1 MEHDLPE
8 GASQS
13 RSLDGVRLAVAVPL
27 YNEEETVVEL
37 YRRLSSVLDTVGGGP
52 HEMIFVDDGSGD
64 RTVSL
69 LESVALN
76 DPRVAVVLLSRNFGH
91 QAAIT
96 AALDHVNGDAVVVM
110 DGDLQD
116 APEAIPRFVALF
128 REGFDVVYAR
138 RVRRKEPWWL
148 RLGYFLFYRV
158 LARLAEV
165 QLPVDAGDFGLMS
178 RRVVHAIRRAPEHQR
193 YLRGLRTWVGF
204 RQIGIDVEREVR
216 HSGRSKYN
224 TGRLLKL
231 AVDGIFAFSIV
242 PLRAAVVI
250 GAVSVGL
257 ASLFALYALYAR
269 FFMDQSPRGFTALLL
284 VVWWFAGMH
293 LVFLGVIGEYVGR
306 IYEEAK
312 ARPLYIVDKVIG
324 AHRDNKHRPPR
335 TERPGENLVAPRDG

>member
-1 MEHDLPE
+1 MEHDLRE
-8 GASQS
+8 GTSQE
-13 RSLDGVRLAVAVPL
+13 RSLDGVRLSVAVPL
-27 YNEEETVVEL
+27 YNEEGTVVEL
-37 YRRLSSVLDTVGGGP
+37 YRRLSDVLNALDGGP
-52 HEMIFVDDGSGD
+52 HEMVFVDDGSDD

-69 LESVALN
+69 LEDVALN

-96 AALDHVNGDAVVVM
+96 AALDHVDGDAVVVM

-116 APEAIPRFVALF
+116 APEAIPRFVARF

-138 RVRRKEPWWL
+138 RIRRKEPWWL
-148 RLGYFLFYRV
+148 RLGYFVFYRI

-178 RRVVHAIRRAPEHQR
+178 RRVVHEIRHTSEHQR

-204 RQIGIDVEREVR
+204 RQVGIDVEREAR

-242 PLRAAVVI
+242 PLRAAAVI

-284 VVWWFAGMH
+284 VVWWFAGIH
-293 LVFLGVIGEYVGR
+293 LLFLGVIGEYVGR

-312 ARPLYIVDKVIG
+312 ARPLYIVDRVIG
-324 AHRDNKHRPPR
+324 ARREDPHRPSR
-335 TERPGENLVAPRDG
+335 TEHPDGQPAPPRSG